1 MQFAERSTVYDA
13 RNGLDKMRHVL
24 TADKTMMARDIR
36 ELEHLRAKLD
46 DLMAPVLKE
55 VSHGMNIKRQ
65 LAPTWYLVTAN
76 EC

>member
-55 VSHGMNIKRQ
+55 VSHEVILKRQ
-65 LAPTWYLVTAN
+65 LASDEPLMTTN
-76 EC
+76 E